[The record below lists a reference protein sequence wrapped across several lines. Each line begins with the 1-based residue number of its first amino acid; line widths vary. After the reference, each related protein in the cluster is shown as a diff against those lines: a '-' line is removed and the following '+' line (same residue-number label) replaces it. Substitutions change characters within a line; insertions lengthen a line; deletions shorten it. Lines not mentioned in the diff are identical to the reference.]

1 MQQPDVMFIIKRKTK
16 EEMIEWVRNL
26 NHVIMALGAPE
37 EIYMW
42 EEVKQEICE
51 AWGIDCD

>member
-1 MQQPDVMFIIKRKTK
+1 MFIIKRKTK